1 MKYEVNHWY
10 KYRRL
15 GGAIILGRYIGR
27 DPEECCNI
35 IGHRTEIYNVHVFE
49 VYYKQ
54 HGEII
59 KEHDMYCDE
68 HLPDIVEELGDSNE
82 IKIFQDLDD

>member
-1 MKYEVNHWY
+1 MRFELNHWY
-10 KYRRL
+10 RYRRL
-15 GGAIILGRYIGR
+15 DGAVILGRYIGR

-35 IGHRTEIYNVHVFE
+35 IGHRTDKYNAHVFE

-54 HGEII
+54 HGEKV
-59 KEHDMYCDE
+59 KEHDAYCDD
-68 HLPDIVEELGDSNE
+68 HLPDLVEELGDSSE